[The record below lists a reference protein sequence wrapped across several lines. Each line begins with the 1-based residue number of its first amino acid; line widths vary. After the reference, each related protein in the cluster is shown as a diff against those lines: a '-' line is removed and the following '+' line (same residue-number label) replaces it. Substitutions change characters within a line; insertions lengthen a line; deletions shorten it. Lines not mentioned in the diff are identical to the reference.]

1 MTLLIIY
8 ALTALVFSFFCS
20 IAEAVL
26 LSTTHSFIA
35 SLEERGEPA
44 GRVLRKLK
52 DNMDRP
58 LAAILSLN
66 TTAHTVGAVGV
77 GAQAAAVFGGVYIG
91 IASAILTFL
100 VLVLSEIIPKTLGTV
115 YWRTLAPRVG
125 RFVQTLIYLLYPLV
139 LLSEQLTRL
148 LSGKEKAEVFRKD
161 ELAALA
167 DLGAREGALEAKE
180 SRILKNLLRFH
191 SLKVRDILTPRTVVF
206 ALQEDMT
213 VDDFLKNHPQVPF
226 SRIPVYGKNNDDITG
241 FVLKDEL
248 VLAHAKDRHEARLNE
263 FKRPLHALPGTVSL
277 SDFLEFLL
285 DHRKHIVLVVDEY
298 GGMEGIATLEDAVE
312 TLLGLEIVDEA
323 DKTVDMQVLARAQWE
338 KRAKRLHLIP
348 EEPQEELEHLQP
360 REGDTETGGATRNSK

>member
-1 MTLLIIY
+1 MTLLIAY
-8 ALTALVFSFFCS
+8 ALMALVFSFLCS

-26 LSTTHSFIA
+26 LSTTHSFVA
-35 SLEERGEPA
+35 SLEKKGEPA
-44 GRVLRKLK
+44 GSVLRKLK
-52 DNMDRP
+52 NNIDRP

-66 TTAHTVGAVGV
+66 TIAHTVGAVGV
-77 GAQAAAVFGGVYIG
+77 GAQAAALFGGVYIG
-91 IASAILTFL
+91 IASAIMTLL
-100 VLVLSEIIPKTLGTV
+100 VLVLSEIIPKTLGTT
-115 YWRTLAPRVG
+115 YWRTLAPWVG
-125 RFVQTLIYLLYPLV
+125 RFVRALIYLLYPLV
-139 LLSEQLTRL
+139 LLSEQLTQL
-148 LSGKEKAEVFRKD
+148 LSGEEKKNVFRKD
-161 ELAALA
+161 EFAALA
-167 DLGAREGALEAKE
+167 DLGAREGVLEAEE
-180 SRILKNLLRFH
+180 SRILKNLFRFR

-213 VDDFLKNHPQVPF
+213 VDDFLKNHSRVPF

-248 VLAHAKDRHEARLNE
+248 VLAHAKDRHEARLHE
-263 FKRPLHALPGTVSL
+263 FKRLLHALPGTISL

-323 DKTVDMQVLARAQWE
+323 DKTVDMQVLARAKWE

-348 EEPQEELEHLQP
+348 EEPQEEHEDIQP
-360 REGDTETGGATRNSK
+360 RKGDTEAGN